1 MFFFYCP
8 SMAYKEILSQDVK
21 TFSGIKEGNVNCPPL
36 IDPRQGRAFCKVFIG
51 HIFFLFLL
59 GKNRHKMYLRH
70 ILCIKDI
77 FNFEYFLLSVCLYEG
92 DGIKYVKQR
101 DVVCRTILSFQW
113 LGFVHTKIWP
123 KMSKYITFGS
133 LLSHKS
139 R

>member
-1 MFFFYCP
+1 
-8 SMAYKEILSQDVK
+8 
-21 TFSGIKEGNVNCPPL
+21 
-36 IDPRQGRAFCKVFIG
+36 
-51 HIFFLFLL
+51 
-59 GKNRHKMYLRH
+59 MYLRH

-77 FNFEYFLLSVCLYEG
+77 ISLILNIFYYPYVFDEG

-113 LGFVHTKIWP
+113 LGFVHTKIWS